1 MCWFFL
7 FVCVILSAF
16 MNIMFTGQAD
26 CCDLSDYGQKQLS
39 CETEEK
45 GKGLPTIWFQMTSG
59 ALKRNP

>member
-1 MCWFFL
+1 
-7 FVCVILSAF
+7 
-16 MNIMFTGQAD
+16 MFTGQAD

-59 ALKRNP
+59 AFKRNP

>member
-1 MCWFFL
+1 M

-16 MNIMFTGQAD
+16 MNIVFMIQAD

-45 GKGLPTIWFQMTSG
+45 GKGLPTIWLQITSG
-59 ALKRNP
+59 AFKTNP